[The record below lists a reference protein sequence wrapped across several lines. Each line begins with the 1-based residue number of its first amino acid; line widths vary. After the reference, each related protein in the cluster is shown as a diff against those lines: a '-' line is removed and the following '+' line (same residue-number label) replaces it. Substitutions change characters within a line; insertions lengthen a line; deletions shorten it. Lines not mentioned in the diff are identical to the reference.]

1 MTSLLQRDN
10 VLAPDPAEREELKL
24 LSTVIEQFA
33 HHEDAEH
40 APITKLVGPDGSE
53 VEMPAS
59 AFHALQAIVHDLA
72 NGKTVTLFPNDRE
85 LTTKEAADVLQVSRQ
100 FLVRLLDRGEIP
112 FHKAG
117 THRRIRVDDLLAYK
131 DRRAEMRKSKLDE
144 LTRLSQDDEGVYR

>member
-1 MTSLLQRDN
+1 MTSLLRHDN
-10 VLAPDPAEREELKL
+10 VLSSDPAEREDLQL
-24 LSTVIEQFA
+24 LSTVIEQIA
-33 HHEDAEH
+33 DADQT
-40 APITKLVGPDGSE
+40 PITKLVGPDGTQ
-53 VEMPAS
+53 VELPAS

-112 FHKAG
+112 FHKVG

-144 LTRLSQDDEGVYR
+144 LTHLSQDDEGGYR